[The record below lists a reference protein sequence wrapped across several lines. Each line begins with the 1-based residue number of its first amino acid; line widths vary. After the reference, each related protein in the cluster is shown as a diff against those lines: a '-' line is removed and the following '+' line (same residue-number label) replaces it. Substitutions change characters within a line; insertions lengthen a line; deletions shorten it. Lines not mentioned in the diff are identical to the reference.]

1 MATPRH
7 AARARFRGP
16 TLRALTS
23 LGLSALLG
31 ACSSSAASSGSA
43 AAGTA
48 AAGTAAAGT
57 ASTAAVHATCA
68 QVSAVLSDGPDP
80 DSDPVGY
87 AEAQILPLGQIRTS
101 DSQLRAAI
109 TRLARAYQAFYA
121 SNGASGAA
129 KAAVASASK
138 RINAFCPGAAS

>member
-1 MATPRH
+1 MATPRD

-16 TLRALTS
+16 TLLALTS

-31 ACSSSAASSGSA
+31 ACSSSTASSGS
-43 AAGTA
+43 
-48 AAGTAAAGT
+48 AAAGT

-87 AEAQILPLGQIRTS
+87 AEAQILPLSQIHTS
-101 DSQLRAAI
+101 DTQLRAAI
-109 TRLARAYQAFYA
+109 GKLAGAYRTFFD
-121 SNGASGAA
+121 SNGNSAPA
-129 KAAVASASK
+129 KLAVAAASK
-138 RINAFCPGAAS
+138 RINSFCPGAAS

>member
-1 MATPRH
+1 MATPRQ
-7 AARARFRGP
+7 AARALFRGP
-16 TLRALTS
+16 TLLALTS

-31 ACSSSAASSGSA
+31 ACSSSAASSGS
-43 AAGTA
+43 A

-87 AEAQILPLGQIRTS
+87 AEGQILPLGQIHTS
-101 DSQLRAAI
+101 DAQLRAAI
-109 TRLARAYQAFYA
+109 GKLAGAYRTFFD
-121 SNGASGAA
+121 SNGNSASA
-129 KAAVASASK
+129 KLAVAAASK
-138 RINAFCPGAAS
+138 RINSFCPGAAS

>member
-1 MATPRH
+1 MATPRD

-16 TLRALTS
+16 TLLALTS

-31 ACSSSAASSGSA
+31 ACSSSAASSGS
-43 AAGTA
+43 
-48 AAGTAAAGT
+48 AAAGT

-101 DSQLRAAI
+101 DAQLRAAI
-109 TRLARAYQAFYA
+109 GKLAGAYRTFFD
-121 SNGASGAA
+121 SNGNSASA
-129 KAAVASASK
+129 KLAVAAASK
-138 RINAFCPGAAS
+138 RINSFCPGAAS

>member
-1 MATPRH
+1 MATSRH

-16 TLRALTS
+16 MLLALTS

-31 ACSSSAASSGSA
+31 ACSSSASSSRS
-43 AAGTA
+43 
-48 AAGTAAAGT
+48 AAAGT

-87 AEAQILPLGQIRTS
+87 AEAQILPLGQIHTS
-101 DSQLRAAI
+101 DAQLRAAI
-109 TRLARAYQAFYA
+109 GKLASAYRAFFD
-121 SNGASGAA
+121 SNGSSSSA
-129 KAAVASASK
+129 KLAVASASK
-138 RINAFCPGAAS
+138 RINSFCPGAAS

>member
-1 MATPRH
+1 MATPTPPV
-7 AARARFRGP
+7 ARFRG
-16 TLRALTS
+16 LAV
-23 LGLSALLG
+23 LGLTLIGL
-31 ACSSSAASSGSA
+31 
-43 AAGTA
+43 TA
-48 AAGTAAAGT
+48 ALAACASGTPASRPAAT
-57 ASTAAVHATCA
+57 TRQVSTAALRSTCK
-68 QVSAVLSDGPDP
+68 QVGAVLSDGPDP
-80 DSDPVGY
+80 DADPVGY

-109 TRLARAYQAFYA
+109 TRLTRAYQAFYA

>member
-16 TLRALTS
+16 AAAALIS

-31 ACSSSAASSGSA
+31 ACSSASPVSKPA
-43 AAGTA
+43 AAGTSRP
-48 AAGTAAAGT
+48 T
-57 ASTAAVHATCA
+57 STAVVRAACN

-80 DSDPVGY
+80 DADPVGY
-87 AEAQILPLGQIRTS
+87 AEAQILPLGQIHTS

-109 TRLARAYQAFYA
+109 GKLASAYRAFFD
-121 SNGASGAA
+121 SNGSSSSA
-129 KAAVASASK
+129 KLAVTAASK
-138 RINAFCPGAAS
+138 RINSFCPGAAS